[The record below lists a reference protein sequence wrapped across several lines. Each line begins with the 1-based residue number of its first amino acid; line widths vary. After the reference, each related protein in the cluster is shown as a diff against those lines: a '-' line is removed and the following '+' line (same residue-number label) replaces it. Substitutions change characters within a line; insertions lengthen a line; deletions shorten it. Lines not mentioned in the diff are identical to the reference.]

1 MKATVDKTKCIGCNM
16 CEDISEGNVG
26 TKFGKDGKA
35 EVNPE
40 ADMKKDEVQE
50 VVLLAAEVCP
60 MQAIEIEKD

>member
-1 MKATVDKTKCIGCNM
+1 M